1 MSRHEVFPRRPIT
14 ARERIEMLEEE
25 NRQLKD
31 KIAKLTGRNDA
42 NVARKVFGLTEA
54 EAAIVMM
61 LVTCGE
67 AEYGQLQASIYT
79 DRDLVELL
87 DPDWAIRSHMK
98 RIRRKTRLH
107 GIDFETVYGMGYRMS
122 EACRA
127 KARATIAAAGGR

>member
-1 MSRHEVFPRRPIT
+1 MTRTIT

-79 DRDLVELL
+79 DRHLVELL

-107 GIDFETVYGMGYRMS
+107 GVDFETVSGVAYRVS
-122 EACRA
+122 ND
-127 KARATIAAAGGR
+127 